1 MPLINSL
8 VSWFIT
14 KRIYQI
20 EFFKRYPVEVQNDIL
35 DSLIREAQDTAFGRD
50 HHFNTI
56 RSYKDFKD
64 RVPVREYPAIRPYID
79 RAFKGE
85 SDVLWPGDVKWFAK
99 SSGTTSEKSKFI
111 PVTRNYMQ
119 DCHFQGGK
127 DTLTLY
133 FNNNPDSS
141 LLMGKSLV
149 VGGSHQISEYQSE
162 VFFGDLSAVM
172 LQNLPAY
179 AHWVRT
185 PELSIALMDDWEKK
199 LIRMAE
205 STSKVNVT
213 SLAGVPSWTLVLLR
227 KILEH
232 TGKSDISDV
241 WPNLEVFMHGGVSF
255 TPYREQ
261 YHNIIRSNR
270 MRYMETYNASEGF
283 FGIQDDPQR
292 NDMLLMLDYDIFY
305 EFIPLE
311 EIGSDNPSVLGL
323 QDVETD
329 RNYALVISTSAGLW
343 RYLIGDTILFTSLNP
358 PRIRISGRTR
368 HFINAFGEELI
379 INNAETGLQKACQ
392 ATDAVITEYTA
403 APVFMNGNQEAKHQ
417 WLIEFSQKP
426 NDLAT
431 FTDTLDDT
439 LKSVNSDYEAK
450 RFKDIA
456 LKKPEVVFVK
466 EGIFYEWLKQ
476 KGKLGGQHKVPRLSN
491 DRAIAE
497 DIIRLNNGNSNER
510 P

>member
-149 VGGSHQISEYQSE
+149 VGEAIKYLNINQKS
-162 VFFGDLSAVM
+162 
-172 LQNLPAY
+172 
-179 AHWVRT
+179 
-185 PELSIALMDDWEKK
+185 
-199 LIRMAE
+199 
-205 STSKVNVT
+205 
-213 SLAGVPSWTLVLLR
+213 SLATCQLSCYRTCQLMRIGCEL
-227 KILEH
+227 
-232 TGKSDISDV
+232 
-241 WPNLEVFMHGGVSF
+241 PNS
-255 TPYREQ
+255 
-261 YHNIIRSNR
+261 
-270 MRYMETYNASEGF
+270 AS
-283 FGIQDDPQR
+283 P
-292 NDMLLMLDYDIFY
+292 
-305 EFIPLE
+305 
-311 EIGSDNPSVLGL
+311 
-323 QDVETD
+323 
-329 RNYALVISTSAGLW
+329 
-343 RYLIGDTILFTSLNP
+343 
-358 PRIRISGRTR
+358 
-368 HFINAFGEELI
+368 
-379 INNAETGLQKACQ
+379 
-392 ATDAVITEYTA
+392 
-403 APVFMNGNQEAKHQ
+403 
-417 WLIEFSQKP
+417 
-426 NDLAT
+426 
-431 FTDTLDDT
+431 
-439 LKSVNSDYEAK
+439 
-450 RFKDIA
+450 
-456 LKKPEVVFVK
+456 
-466 EGIFYEWLKQ
+466 
-476 KGKLGGQHKVPRLSN
+476 
-491 DRAIAE
+491 
-497 DIIRLNNGNSNER
+497 
-510 P
+510 

>member
-14 KRIYQI
+14 KRNYQI
-20 EFFKRYPVEVQNDIL
+20 DFFKRYPVEVQNDIL
-35 DSLIREAQDTAFGRD
+35 EKLIREARDTAFGRD
-50 HHFNTI
+50 HQFGSI
-56 RSYKDFKD
+56 QSYRDFCD
-64 RVPVREYPAIRPYID
+64 RVPIREYPAIRPYIE
-79 RAFKGE
+79 RAFNGE

-111 PVTRNYMQ
+111 PVTPNYMQ

-133 FNNNPDSS
+133 FLNYPDSG
-141 LLMGKSLV
+141 LLLGKSLV
-149 VGGSHQISEYQSE
+149 VGGSHQISEYQPE
-162 VFFGDLSAVM
+162 TYFGDLSAVM
-172 LQNLPAY
+172 LQNLPAF

-199 LIRMAE
+199 IVRMAE

-227 KILEH
+227 KVLEH
-232 TGKSDISDV
+232 TGKSDITEV

-255 TPYREQ
+255 TPYRDQ
-261 YHNIIRSNR
+261 YRQIIRNSR

-283 FGIQDDPQR
+283 FGIQDDPGS
-292 NDMLLMLDYDIFY
+292 NDMLLMLDYDIFF

-311 EIGSDNPSVLGL
+311 DIGSEDPRVIGL
-323 QDVETD
+323 QDVETG
-329 RNYALVISTSAGLW
+329 RNYALVISTAAGLW
-343 RYLIGDTILFTSLNP
+343 RYLIGDTIVFTSLDP

-379 INNAETGLQKACQ
+379 IDNAESALLAACQ
-392 ATDAVITEYTA
+392 ATGAGITEYTA
-403 APVFMNGNQEAKHQ
+403 APVFMNGDQEARHQ
-417 WLIEFSQKP
+417 WLIEFSREP
-426 NDLAT
+426 EDLPQFVA
-431 FTDTLDDT
+431 TLDDA

-456 LKKPEVVFVK
+456 LKKPEIVAVRKGVF
-466 EGIFYEWLKQ
+466 YDWLKE

-491 DRAIAE
+491 DRILAE
-497 DIIRLNNGNSNER
+497 EILRLNHT
-510 P
+510 